1 MNDWWKAPVLQGPEN
16 DYGDYDY
23 LVEELPRDYARW
35 EFDKYRWKC
44 DTCGKDSFLR
54 FVAEHYFYCWDGWD
68 GMDYSVCWKC
78 HCKSIIKSSIAKI
91 KKSILKRSR
100 MFNIPAYIA
109 FRRFC
114 KKHNIAK
121 EHREHLWG
129 DYYVDIWADKKWS
142 KMVKGARS

>member
-23 LVEELPRDYARW
+23 LAEELPRDYARW

-68 GMDYSVCWKC
+68 SMRYAECWKC
-78 HCKSIIKSSIAKI
+78 RLKGNIADIKWKIKDKI
-91 KKSILKRSR
+91 KKEFKTICGTIEFYKMMPKKGL
-100 MFNIPAYIA
+100 
-109 FRRFC
+109 
-114 KKHNIAK
+114 KHNYQ
-121 EHREHLWG
+121 L
-129 DYYVDIWADKKWS
+129 
-142 KMVKGARS
+142 ARKIYGR